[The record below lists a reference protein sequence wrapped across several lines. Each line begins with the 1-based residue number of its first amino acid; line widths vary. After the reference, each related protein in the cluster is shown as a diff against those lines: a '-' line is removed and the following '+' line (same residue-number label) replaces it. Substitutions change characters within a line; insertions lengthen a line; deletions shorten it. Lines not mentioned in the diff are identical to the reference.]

1 MAWSAVTVCPVSST
15 TSSRNARQSGG
26 QPNRAALAT
35 NRLPT
40 TRERRPAL
48 AALAVILILL
58 GAAGS
63 ALIAL
68 RSGERVGYL
77 TVSKEIAPGH
87 KLVRGDFGSGQIA
100 GDTAGLIK
108 AADVKDFIGD
118 YAKTR
123 LYKDQ
128 FVTSSMFS
136 DTPDVPEKGALV
148 GVSLEGGQVPSEGLQ
163 SGDIVRVIKV
173 PVGGTDGTPPE
184 VLVGAA
190 EVTKVQDDNDKNKSS
205 VNTNQVVNATV
216 LVPSDRSTAV
226 AAAAAAK
233 NLVLIK
239 LAPGTKPEIARGG
252 GR

>member
-1 MAWSAVTVCPVSST
+1 MSVSST

-26 QPNRAALAT
+26 QPNRAPAAA

-68 RSGERVGYL
+68 RSGEREGFLV
-77 TVSKEIAPGH
+77 VSKEIAPGQR
-87 KLVRGDFGSGQIA
+87 LARGDFGSAQIA
-100 GDTAGLIK
+100 GDTGGLIK
-108 AADVKDFIGD
+108 AADVKDYIGD

-128 FVTSSMFS
+128 FLTRSMLS
-136 DTPDVPEKGALV
+136 NTLDVPEKGALV
-148 GVSLEGGQVPSEGLQ
+148 GVSLEGGQVPSEGLEA
-163 SGDIVRVIKV
+163 GDIVRVIKV
-173 PVGGTDGTPPE
+173 PVSGSDGTPPE

-190 EVTKVQDDNDKNKSS
+190 EITRVQDASDKSKTS
-205 VNTNQVVNATV
+205 VNASQVVNATV
-216 LVPSDRSTAV
+216 LVPSDKSTAV

-233 NLVLIK
+233 TLVLIK
-239 LAPGTKPEIARGG
+239 LAPGTKPEISRGG
-252 GR
+252 GGK